1 MNIRILTDRFQAF
14 FSMDF
19 FDWKDTSSHGG
30 MSPFFWVYV
39 GAAAGLTV
47 FTLGVFYGCVLRQ
60 KRMSYHDLEESLD

>member
-1 MNIRILTDRFQAF
+1 
-14 FSMDF
+14 MDF
-19 FDWKDTSSHGG
+19 FDWKDTGSHGG

-39 GAAAGLTV
+39 GAAAGLTI